1 MTQENWL
8 NIQELV
14 RVMFQNGKII
24 TYPDISLLLVLADT
38 FEVTVDALLDANVY
52 KKEHDLK
59 VYLLKI
65 KNINT
70 LVIKNI
76 VFL

>member
-1 MTQENWL
+1 MTQE
-8 NIQELV
+8 ELAEYT
-14 RVMFQNGKII
+14 RVSSREVSRWEII
-24 TYPDISLLLVLADT
+24 TYHDISLLLVLADT
-38 FEVTVDALLDANVY
+38 FEVTVDELFDASVY

>member
-14 RVMFQNGKII
+14 RVMFQDGKII
-24 TYPDISLLLVLADT
+24 TYHDISLLLVLADT